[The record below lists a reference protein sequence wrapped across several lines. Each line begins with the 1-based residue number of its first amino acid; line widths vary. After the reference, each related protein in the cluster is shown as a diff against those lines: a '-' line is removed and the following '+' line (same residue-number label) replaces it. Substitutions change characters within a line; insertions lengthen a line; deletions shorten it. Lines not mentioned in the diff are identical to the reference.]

1 MRLTVMVKLSQQA
14 LLKEKERPKQ
24 PRTKKRN
31 TRRMTRGKQV
41 RKENFK
47 TREKEESKDKTIQRS
62 KA

>member
-1 MRLTVMVKLSQQA
+1 

-41 RKENFK
+41 RKENFE
-47 TREKEESKDKTIQRS
+47 TREKEESKDKTIQSS

>member
-41 RKENFK
+41 RKENL
-47 TREKEESKDKTIQRS
+47 
-62 KA
+62 